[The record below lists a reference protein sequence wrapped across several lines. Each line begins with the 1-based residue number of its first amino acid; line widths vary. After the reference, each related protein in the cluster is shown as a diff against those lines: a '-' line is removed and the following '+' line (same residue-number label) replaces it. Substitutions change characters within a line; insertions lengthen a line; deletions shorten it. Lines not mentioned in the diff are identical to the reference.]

1 MKLRTI
7 RKRIVIFIVNHVLN
21 GTRFFAAK
29 RRLLRSIGYEIGEN
43 TKIVGPIHNTG
54 TLRIGANCW
63 IGCNLTVHGNGTVT
77 IGDNCD
83 IAPDVTF
90 LTGGH
95 QMGDHS
101 RRAGKGESYH
111 ITVGSGVWIGGR
123 VTLLLNTSIGDGSMI
138 AACACVSKDVP
149 ADTMVAGVP
158 AKVMKE
164 LEDFAAVA
172 QNKVVRNAGWII
184 GGKIANKLLAFVV
197 GIFAARYLGPSNYG
211 LINYAAAY
219 AAFFAS
225 LCTLGINSVIVK
237 NFVDHPDQQGE
248 TIGTTLLLR
257 AISSLLSALSIIGI
271 VSVVDRGE
279 RLTVVVV
286 ALYSIGLIF
295 QVFDTLNYWFQ
306 ARLQSKY
313 SAIAE
318 LVSYAAMSVYKII
331 LLALGKSVEW
341 FAVASALDYIV
352 LAVFLL
358 IAYFKNGGTRF
369 RYSLEKAKELLQ
381 SSGSFIIAGLM
392 VSIYACTDKLML
404 KQMLGADAVGH
415 YSLASTVSVSWAFI
429 LSAII
434 DSLYPEIVQSFQK
447 DRLRYERKN
456 RQLYAIVFYV
466 SLFVSAMIC
475 LVAKPFILILY
486 GETYLPAVGP
496 LRIVVWYTAFSYL
509 GVARNAWMVCENRQK
524 YLKYLYISAAAL
536 NIVLNLALIPPWG
549 ASGAAAASLIT
560 QISTTVI
567 LTAVIKPLRPN
578 CRLMLDAV
586 LLRGVLPERNERVPR
601 RTQK

>member
-1 MKLRTI
+1 M
-7 RKRIVIFIVNHVLN
+7 
-21 GTRFFAAK
+21 
-29 RRLLRSIGYEIGEN
+29 
-43 TKIVGPIHNTG
+43 
-54 TLRIGANCW
+54 
-63 IGCNLTVHGNGTVT
+63 
-77 IGDNCD
+77 
-83 IAPDVTF
+83 
-90 LTGGH
+90 
-95 QMGDHS
+95 
-101 RRAGKGESYH
+101 
-111 ITVGSGVWIGGR
+111 
-123 VTLLLNTSIGDGSMI
+123 
-138 AACACVSKDVP
+138 
-149 ADTMVAGVP
+149 
-158 AKVMKE
+158 
-164 LEDFAAVA
+164 
-172 QNKVVRNAGWII
+172 
-184 GGKIANKLLAFVV
+184 
-197 GIFAARYLGPSNYG
+197 
-211 LINYAAAY
+211 
-219 AAFFAS
+219 
-225 LCTLGINSVIVK
+225 
-237 NFVDHPDQQGE
+237 
-248 TIGTTLLLR
+248 
-257 AISSLLSALSIIGI
+257 
-271 VSVVDRGE
+271 
-279 RLTVVVV
+279 
-286 ALYSIGLIF
+286 
-295 QVFDTLNYWFQ
+295 FDTLNYWFQ

-486 GETYLPAVGP
+486 GENYLPAVGP

-524 YLKYLYISAAAL
+524 YLKYLYVSAAAL
-536 NIVLNLALIPPWG
+536 NVVLNLALIPSWG

-560 QISTTVI
+560 QASTTVI
-567 LTAVIKPLRPN
+567 LPAIIRPLRPN

-586 LLRGVLPERNERVPR
+586 LFRGVFPEKNESTARRNWR
-601 RTQK
+601 